1 MTGRTLL
8 VVLVT
13 LALAVGASPVQAQ
26 VTTPNNGTANNGT
39 VDAEPNDSFENAT
52 AVGDGTYENLTIT
65 EGDVDVYA
73 VNVTA
78 GQQFSARIEFENS
91 VGDLDMVLVDR
102 ERVIPL
108 AVSDGIDDS
117 ESITYIPRSNDTL
130 YVGVYGFSNATGP
143 YNLTVNGTAANTTE
157 VAAGT
162 PTIESGS

>member
-8 VVLVT
+8 VVLVA

-26 VTTPNNGTANNGT
+26 VTTPNNGTVDDGPA
-39 VDAEPNDSFENAT
+39 DAEPNDSFENAT
-52 AVGDGTYENLTIT
+52 AVGNGTYGNLTVT

-73 VNVTA
+73 VNVTT

-108 AVSDGIDDS
+108 AVSDGIADN
-117 ESITYIPRSNDTL
+117 ESITYVPRTNATY
-130 YVGVYGFSNATGP
+130 YVGVYGFSNATGA

-162 PTIESGS
+162 PTVESVG